1 MKPSLM
7 SFGAEVGRVWP
18 DELSVHMTQLGRV
31 MGHEFSGAVLATGEM
46 FETLSRVFL
55 NGTCPEGD
63 IVSVQLHR

>member
-31 MGHEFSGAVLATGEM
+31 MGHEFSGAVLATGGM
-46 FETLSRVFL
+46 FER
-55 NGTCPEGD
+55 
-63 IVSVQLHR
+63 H